1 MQISESCKSILNALH
16 TAKSLFAKAER
27 SKQNSHLKNR
37 YSTLDDVLAAV
48 EPGLEECG
56 LVMFQ
61 SVIDSEATGLLKVE
75 TKLFH
80 AESGEW
86 VSFLMIVPIS
96 KNDAQ
101 GYGSALT
108 YARRYGITAAL
119 GLSQVDDDGNL
130 AAKGVKDFKREL
142 EKCNTLDELRNVWK
156 EAKQSLDAAGW
167 KVFEPHIIERK
178 AEIESNAMT
187 GFNPAAPKKVAEKS
201 SPEEK
206 IEVESQQI
214 DTF

>member
-1 MQISESCKSILNALH
+1 MEVSEKNLSVLKALH
-16 TAKSLFAKAER
+16 NAKSLFAKAEK
-27 SKQNSHLKNR
+27 SKQNTHLKNR
-37 YSTLDDVLAAV
+37 YSTLEDVLAAV
-48 EPGLEECG
+48 EPGLDECG

-61 SVIDSEATGLLKVE
+61 SVIDDESTSRLKVE

-96 KNDAQ
+96 KQDAQ
-101 GYGSALT
+101 GYGSSLT

-119 GLSQVDDDGNL
+119 GLSQADDDGNL

-142 EKCNTLDELRNVWK
+142 EKCGNLDELRNVWK

-178 AEIESNAMT
+178 AEIEANAMT
-187 GFNPAAPKKVAEKS
+187 GFNPAKPKQVAQKTVQ
-201 SPEEK
+201 EEN
-206 IEVESQQI
+206 IEVQSQEI

>member
-1 MQISESCKSILNALH
+1 MQISESFKSILSALH
-16 TAKSLFAKAER
+16 TAKSMFAKAEM
-27 SKQNSHLKNR
+27 SQQNTHLKNR
-37 YSTLDDVLAAV
+37 YAKLEDVLAAV
-48 EPGLEECG
+48 EPGLYECG

-61 SVIDSEATGLLKVE
+61 SVIDDESTDRLKVE
-75 TKLFH
+75 TKIFH

-119 GLSQVDDDGNL
+119 GLSQTDDDGNL

-142 EKCNTLDELRNVWK
+142 KKCNTLDELRNVWK

-178 AEIESNAMT
+178 AEIEANAMT
-187 GFNPAAPKKVAEKS
+187 GFNPATPKKVAENS
-201 SPEEK
+201 STQEK
-206 IEVESQQI
+206 VEVESQQI